1 MWIEKIELTNFKA
14 YQYQRFEF
22 PKPEQARNLVLIGGM
37 NGFGKTTLL
46 EALYLCLYGED
57 AAHNLARAGLQG
69 VLYAKFL
76 RSALHGNVFTIKRDQ
91 MRVSVRLMITD
102 GHGFEITR
110 TWFFNTKGELQEQEV
125 RLDEVRDGIS
135 KPLNGEDVL
144 KVILETYVVPANL
157 APFFFFDG
165 EEVKKLADQDR
176 TGWIKQGMES
186 LMGVVLVKKLRE
198 RLVQY
203 KNHKSASGHNVDKT
217 KLDAMLSALNQKIE
231 QQEQLE
237 TNLSICNE
245 EIAHNQKRRDEVQHE
260 LISLGAGGGN
270 IKSME
275 DILREEGEKKHDL
288 DDCQKQLENLLADRL
303 PFHLVSNGLMQSIK
317 SRLSEERIRIDW
329 DAQKQ
334 GLEPQK
340 NKFIT
345 ALFNTQPM
353 LKLTDNKKTVLE
365 SWLKPCVEQAWESLY
380 SPCPTN
386 CATELLHDYLELRQ
400 RQRLEESLVITQL
413 GANQIRTLVMQRS
426 DLRARLEQLKMRR
439 IKLQSVHDDGVLEKL
454 NCDLTTIQEE
464 LEQQNKHLG
473 DLERQATALDAT
485 IKQERAAYK
494 RENDHYISSEP
505 AKSEANK
512 AQKVIRL
519 IDELLPRLFELKT
532 QELSQAVTKHYK
544 QLAHKQQIKN
554 IEIKADGSCRLFSDD
569 GKEVKFDRSAGENQ
583 IFATALF
590 AGLAETSGYDI
601 PLVVDTPLARLD
613 SQHRKNL
620 LNYWCSNPDRQV
632 ILLSQDEEVDEE
644 LMQSVR
650 PYLSKT
656 YLLES
661 SLIGDGVYKTVAK
674 ANAYFGEQ
682 A

>member
-57 AAHNLARAGLQG
+57 ATHHLARAGLQSSS
-69 VLYAKFL
+69 YAKFL
-76 RSALHGNVFTIKRDQ
+76 QSALHGNVLTAKRDQ
-91 MRVSVRLMITD
+91 MRVSVRLIVVD
-102 GHGFEITR
+102 GYGFEITR
-110 TWFFNTKGELQEQEV
+110 TWFFDTRGEWQEQEV
-125 RLDEVRDGIS
+125 RLDEIRDGIS
-135 KPLNGEDVL
+135 KPLYGEDVL
-144 KVILETYVVPANL
+144 AVVLEEHVVPANL

-186 LMGVVLVKKLRE
+186 LMGVVLVKKLRD

-203 KNHKSASGHNVDKT
+203 QNNRRANGGHNVDKA
-217 KLDAMLSALNQKIE
+217 KLDTMLTALNEKIN
-231 QQEQLE
+231 QQTRLE
-237 TNLSICNE
+237 NDLGICNE
-245 EIAHNQKRRDEVQHE
+245 EIARNQARRDEVQHE

-270 IKSME
+270 IKSIE
-275 DILREEGEKKHDL
+275 DVLREEGEKKHDL
-288 DDCQKQLENLLADRL
+288 DACQKQLENLLADRL
-303 PFHLVSNGLMQSIK
+303 PFHLVSDNLMHSIK
-317 SRLSEERIRIDW
+317 ARLLEERIRLDW
-329 DAQKQ
+329 DTQKQ

-345 ALFNTQPM
+345 ALFNTKPM
-353 LKLTDNKKTVLE
+353 LKLTDSKKMVLE
-365 SWLKPCVEQAWESLY
+365 SCVEEAWESLY
-380 SPCPTN
+380 FPRPSN
-386 CATELLHDYLELRQ
+386 CATELLHDYLEPRQ
-400 RQRLEESLVITQL
+400 RQRLEESLSSTQL
-413 GANQIRTLVMQRS
+413 GANQIRTLVKQRCE
-426 DLRARLEQLKMRR
+426 LKARLEQLKNRR
-439 IKLQSVHDDGVLEKL
+439 IKLESVHDDGVLEKL
-454 NCDLTTIQEE
+454 NRNLATVQSE

-485 IKQERAAYK
+485 IKQERAAYE
-494 RENDHYISSEP
+494 RENDHYISAEP
-505 AKSEANK
+505 TKSIANK

-532 QELSQAVTKHYK
+532 QELSQAVTRHYK

-554 IEIKADGSCRLFSDD
+554 IEIQADGSCRLFSNG

-590 AGLAETSGYDI
+590 AGLAEISGYDI

-620 LNYWCSNPDRQV
+620 LTYWCSDPNRQV

-661 SLIGDGVYKTVAK
+661 NLIADGVYKTVAK
-674 ANAYFGEQ
+674 ANVYFGEQ

>member
-22 PKPEQARNLVLIGGM
+22 PKPEQKRNLVLIGGM

-57 AAHNLARAGLQG
+57 AAHHLARAGLQG
-69 VLYAKFL
+69 IPYAKFL
-76 RSALHGNVFTIKRDQ
+76 QSALHGNVLTAKRDQ
-91 MRVSVRLMITD
+91 MRVSVRLIIENCY
-102 GHGFEITR
+102 GLEITR
-110 TWFFNTKGELQEQEV
+110 TWFFDTKGGYYDQEV
-125 RLDEVRDGIS
+125 RLNEIRDGIS
-135 KPLNGEDVL
+135 KPLAEDFLVD
-144 KVILETYVVPANL
+144 KLEEHVVPANL

-176 TGWIKQGMES
+176 TSWIKQGMES
-186 LMGVVLVKKLRE
+186 LMGVVLVKKLRD
-198 RLVQY
+198 RLFQY
-203 KNHKSASGHNVDKT
+203 QNNRRANGGHNVDKA
-217 KLDAMLSALNQKIE
+217 KLDTMLTTLNQKNE
-231 QQEQLE
+231 QQQQLE
-237 TNLSICNE
+237 YDLDICNE
-245 EIAHNQKRRDEVQHE
+245 KIVRNQTRRDDVQRE

-270 IKSME
+270 IKSIE
-275 DILREEGEKKHDL
+275 DVLREEGEKKHDL
-288 DDCQKQLENLLADRL
+288 DDCRKQLENMLADRL
-303 PFHLVSNGLMQSIK
+303 PFHLVSDNLMQSIK
-317 SRLSEERIRIDW
+317 ARLSKEKIRLDW

-345 ALFNTQPM
+345 ALLNTKEM
-353 LKLTDNKKTVLE
+353 SNLTDNKKDVLR
-365 SWLKPCVEQAWESLY
+365 KCVNTAWESLY
-380 SPCPTN
+380 SPHPTN
-386 CATELLHDYLELRQ
+386 CATELLHDYLEPRQ
-400 RQRLEESLVITQL
+400 RQRLEESLSTTQL
-413 GANQIRTLVMQRS
+413 GANQIRTLVKQRS
-426 DLRARLEQLKMRR
+426 DLRARLEQLKNRR
-439 IKLQSVHDDGVLEKL
+439 IKLESVNDDGVLEKL
-454 NCDLTTIQEE
+454 NQDLTSVQDE

-485 IKQERAAYK
+485 IKQERAAYE

-505 AKSEANK
+505 TKSIANK

-532 QELSQAVTKHYK
+532 QELSQAVTRHYK

-554 IEIKADGSCRLFSDD
+554 IVIQADGSCRLFSDG

-590 AGLAETSGYDI
+590 AGLAEVSGYDI

-620 LNYWCSNPDRQV
+620 LNYWCSDPDRQV
-632 ILLSQDEEVDEE
+632 ILLSQDEEVDKE
-644 LMQSVR
+644 LMESVR

-661 SLIGDGVYKTVAK
+661 SLIGDGVYKTIARENV
-674 ANAYFGEQ
+674 YFGEQ

>member
-57 AAHNLARAGLQG
+57 ATHHLARAGLQSSS
-69 VLYAKFL
+69 YAKFL
-76 RSALHGNVFTIKRDQ
+76 QSALHGNVLTAKRDQ
-91 MRVSVRLMITD
+91 MRVSVRLIVVD
-102 GHGFEITR
+102 GYGFEITR
-110 TWFFNTKGELQEQEV
+110 TWFFDTRGEWQEQEV
-125 RLDEVRDGIS
+125 RLDEIRDGIS
-135 KPLNGEDVL
+135 KPLYGEDVL
-144 KVILETYVVPANL
+144 AVVLEEHVVPANL

-186 LMGVVLVKKLRE
+186 LMGVVLVKKLRD

-203 KNHKSASGHNVDKT
+203 QNNRRTNGGHNVDKA
-217 KLDAMLSALNQKIE
+217 KLDTMLTALNEKID
-231 QQEQLE
+231 QQTQLE
-237 TNLSICNE
+237 NNLGICNE
-245 EIAHNQKRRDEVQHE
+245 EIARNQAKRDEVQHE

-270 IKSME
+270 IKSIE
-275 DILREEGEKKHDL
+275 DVLREEGEKKREY
-288 DDCQKQLENLLADRL
+288 DDCRKQLENMLADRL
-303 PFHLVSNGLMQSIK
+303 PFHLVSDNLMQSIK
-317 SRLSEERIRIDW
+317 ARLSEERIRLDW
-329 DAQKQ
+329 DTQKQ

-345 ALFNTQPM
+345 ALFNTAPM
-353 LKLTDNKKTVLE
+353 LRLTEKNKTVLE
-365 SWLKPCVEQAWESLY
+365 SCVEEAWESLY
-380 SPCPTN
+380 FPRPSN
-386 CATELLHDYLELRQ
+386 CATELLHDYLEPRQ
-400 RQRLEESLVITQL
+400 RQRLEESLVTTQL
-413 GANQIRTLVMQRS
+413 GANQIRQLVKQRS
-426 DLRARLEQLKMRR
+426 DLKSRLEQLKNRR
-439 IKLQSVHDDGVLEKL
+439 IKLESVHDDGVLEKL
-454 NCDLTTIQEE
+454 NRNLATVQSE

-485 IKQERAAYK
+485 IKQERAAYE
-494 RENDHYISSEP
+494 RENDHYISAEP
-505 AKSEANK
+505 TKSIANK

-532 QELSQAVTKHYK
+532 QELSQAVTQHYK
-544 QLAHKQQIKN
+544 QLAHKQQINN
-554 IEIKADGSCRLFSDD
+554 IVIQADGSCRLFSKG
-569 GKEVKFDRSAGENQ
+569 GKEVKFDRAAGENQ

-590 AGLAETSGYDI
+590 AGLAEISGYDI

-613 SQHRKNL
+613 SKHRKNL
-620 LNYWCSNPDRQV
+620 LNYWCSDPNRQV
-632 ILLSQDEEVDEE
+632 ILLSQDEEVDKE
-644 LMQSVR
+644 LMESVR
-650 PYLSKT
+650 PHLSKT

-661 SLIGDGVYKTVAK
+661 SLISDGVYKTVAK
-674 ANAYFGEQ
+674 ENVYFGEQ